1 MSYSQLTFHTTAFKQ
16 LFQADTLYQLDQQ
29 FLAYLKHHDSAL
41 HHQLLAYRNGSTT
54 TVSKLILAS
63 APWLEEFIADF
74 FAIQDSL
81 VESRQRNRQD
91 DPILE
96 FKKNFV
102 LRRAKR
108 RLHQPTDA
116 ADFTQL
122 NEWLAQAI
130 RGYQSSLLQ
139 EIPNL
144 PVSPAELITEIAV
157 AQLAQYYLAHNASYA
172 EEIAQLT
179 NWCVAALTTPDGQA
193 WVHDWISFRLPQP
206 IDHANLVPVIPVT
219 NDPLKRLE
227 APLSTRRQRY
237 GFKLT
242 DQRMSALQVKN
253 ELHYCIY
260 CHDNRTDF
268 CSKGF
273 PEKKTQIAA
282 RLKTDPLGNILTGCP
297 LTEKISEMHW
307 LKRQGYLIAPL
318 AVIMIDNP
326 MCPVT
331 GHRICNDC
339 MKACI
344 YQKQEPVNIP
354 QIETRVLTD
363 VLELPWGVE
372 IYDLLTR
379 WNPLRPQ
386 QWVPRPYNG
395 LKVLIAGQGPAGFT
409 LAHYLLMEGFAVVGI
424 DGLKI
429 EPLPQSWL
437 EQPLRDYQ
445 AIQTKLDQRII
456 TGFGGVA
463 EYGITVRWDKN
474 FLQLIYLS
482 LLRRPYFQIYGNV
495 RFGGTLTVEDV
506 WKMGFDHLTIAAGA
520 ALPQALPI
528 PGSLAPGMRQAS
540 DFLMALQL
548 TGAAK
553 ANSLANLQ
561 VRLPAIVIGGGL
573 TAIDTATEVQAYYL
587 VQIERTLSRYE
598 QLIQAWGEAWVRE
611 QLDAVALEIL
621 DEFLTHAQQLR
632 TERAAAQRA
641 ATEPNIQN
649 LLHQWG
655 GVTVVYRRSLPESPA
670 YKRNHEEVIKALEE
684 GIYYLEGIE
693 PQAVRLDNH
702 GQVQGLVGHR
712 RILDAIGQWQTT
724 SDEVILPARAILVAT
739 GAQPNIAYE
748 FEHRGHFQRTGWQY
762 QPYHDVEGT
771 LQALPLTPH
780 CKIADFG
787 PFTSYEQDNHR
798 VTFVGDTHPTFQGS
812 VVKAIASSQRTYPA
826 IVKLFADQI
835 ATVGNEAEYLDFRT
849 QIQAAF
855 AIKLEQIQR
864 QTPRIIELK
873 VKAPLAARQFR
884 PGQLFRCQNLETL
897 STIVADTSLQMEAIA
912 LRCVSVDRE
921 QGTLSLMVVENHTS
935 SRLCAT
941 LKVGEPLAL
950 MGPTGVNTKIYNGG
964 ETVMMI
970 GECTSMAEI
979 RMLGPAWRAAGNRV
993 LYVACVPH
1001 AADIY
1006 GQDELEAAADVIV
1019 WLTKIGEPMPV
1030 RRPQDWA
1037 ATGDFWEQLH
1047 HYAKKQLSPNNS
1059 LAIPLSDV
1067 TQVLVSG
1074 DYQLVS
1080 RFMQAREGVLR
1091 EYLTHSPPI
1100 TVAINGPMQCM
1111 LKGICAQCL
1120 QWQIDPTTK
1129 HRTKA
1134 VFACSWQN
1142 QPVAIVDLE
1151 HLAERSQQN
1160 HLQEQFNHLWL
1171 DYLLTYHAVERI

>member
-1 MSYSQLTFHTTAFKQ
+1 MSHSKLTFHTTNFNQ

-29 FLAYLKHHDSAL
+29 FLAYLEQNDKTL
-41 HHQLLAYRNGSTT
+41 HCQLLAYREGSTA
-54 TVSKLILAS
+54 TVSQLILAV
-63 APWLEEFIADF
+63 APLLEKFIADF
-74 FAIQDSL
+74 FAIGDSL
-81 VESRQRNRQD
+81 ATSRQQSHQYD
-91 DPILE
+91 YLLE

-108 RLHQPTDA
+108 RLHQPA
-116 ADFTQL
+116 QAEDFTRL

-130 RGYQSSLLQ
+130 SRYQSSLSKEAQ
-139 EIPNL
+139 SL
-144 PVSPAELITEIAV
+144 PINQAELITENAV
-157 AQLAQYYLAHNASYA
+157 AQLARHYLANLANYTEA
-172 EEIAQLT
+172 IEQLT
-179 NWCVAALTTPDGQA
+179 NWCVAALTTLIGQA
-193 WVHDWISFRLPQP
+193 WVRDWVSFRLPQP
-206 IDHANLVPVIPVT
+206 INHAHLVPVIPVT
-219 NDPLKRLE
+219 HDPLGRLA

-242 DQRMSALQVKN
+242 DQRMSGLQVQN

-260 CHDNRTDF
+260 CHDNQTDF
-268 CSKGF
+268 CSRGF
-273 PEKKTQIAA
+273 PEKKTQPAA
-282 RLKTDPLGNILTGCP
+282 GLKTDPLGNILTGCP

-318 AVIMIDNP
+318 AVVMIDNP

-344 YQKQEPVNIP
+344 YQKQDPVNIP

-379 WNPLRPQ
+379 WNPLRQQ
-386 QWVPRPYNG
+386 QWLPRPYNG

-437 EQPLRDYQ
+437 EQPLRDYT
-445 AIQTKLDQRII
+445 IIKEELDQRIMA
-456 TGFGGVA
+456 GFGGVA

-474 FLQLIYLS
+474 FLKLIYLS

-495 RFGGTLTVEDV
+495 RFGGTLTVEKA
-506 WKMGFDHLTIAAGA
+506 WEMGFDHLAIAVGA

-598 QLIQAWGEAWVRE
+598 QLLQAWGEARVRE
-611 QLDAVALEIL
+611 QFEVVALEIL
-621 DEFLTHAQQLR
+621 DEFLTHARQLR
-632 TERAAAQRA
+632 AEREAAQQA
-641 ATEPNIQN
+641 ATEPNIQG
-649 LLHQWG
+649 LLQQWG
-655 GVTVVYRRSLPESPA
+655 GVTVVYRRNLPESPA

-702 GQVQGLVGHR
+702 GQVEFLVGYR
-712 RILDAIGQWQTT
+712 RTRNDTGQWQATAE
-724 SDEVILPARAILVAT
+724 EVILPARAILVAT

-762 QPYHDVEGT
+762 QPHHEIEGT
-771 LQALPLTPH
+771 LQAVPLTQH
-780 CKIADFG
+780 CKVADFG
-787 PFTSYEQDNHR
+787 PFTSYQQDNHR
-798 VTFVGDTHPTFQGS
+798 ITFVGDTHPTFQGS

-826 IVKLFADQI
+826 IVKLFANQI
-835 ATVGNEAEYLDFRT
+835 AALGNEAEYLTFRAQLQT
-849 QIQAAF
+849 AF
-855 AIKLEQIQR
+855 QTKLEQIHR
-864 QTPRIIELK
+864 QTSRIIELT
-873 VKAPLAARQFR
+873 VKAPLAASQFR
-884 PGQLFRCQNLETL
+884 PGQFFRCQNLETQ
-897 STIVADTSLQMEAIA
+897 STIVANTSLQMEAIA
-912 LRCVSVDRE
+912 LRCVGVDHE
-921 QGTLSLMVVENHTS
+921 PGTLSLMVIENSTS
-935 SRLCAT
+935 SRLCAA

-950 MGPTGVNTKIYNGG
+950 MGPTGVSTKIYSGG

-993 LYVACVPH
+993 LYVACVPQ

-1006 GQDELEAAADVIV
+1006 GQDELEAAADVII
-1019 WLTKIGEPMPV
+1019 WLTKTGEPVSV

-1037 ATGDFWEQLH
+1037 ATGHFFEQLH
-1047 HYAKKQLSPNNS
+1047 HYANEQLSSTNS
-1059 LAIPLSDV
+1059 AAIPLATV
-1067 TQVLVSG
+1067 TQILVSG
-1074 DYQLVS
+1074 DQQLVS
-1080 RFMQAREGVLR
+1080 MFMQAREGILR
-1091 EYLTHSPPI
+1091 EYFTHSPSI
-1100 TVAINGPMQCM
+1100 TVAVSGPMQCM

-1142 QPVAIVDLE
+1142 QPVEIVDLD

-1160 HLQEQFNHLWL
+1160 CLPEQLNQLWL
-1171 DYLLTYHAVERI
+1171 DYLLTYHAVKRI